1 MTVDIN
7 KLKTLHPLKHNQ
19 SLFTLGITNSIDK
32 KEDDQMHGKQAS
44 VFSNQEEQ
52 DQEGLDFLEYFFA
65 EKQ

>member
-1 MTVDIN
+1 
-7 KLKTLHPLKHNQ
+7 
-19 SLFTLGITNSIDK
+19 
-32 KEDDQMHGKQAS
+32 MHGKQAS